1 MNRRQFLLG
10 FSALGATTIAGPAYK
25 YWPRPGLMNPC
36 LSDLPADILNHPLM
50 SSIWENIDASQV
62 WDCHVH
68 LVGTGDSNTGAWFN
82 PAMDSYWHP
91 ILKVQKHFYM
101 NASCSSQPSQID
113 YGSVARMADL
123 MADMRPGFKLM
134 LFAFD
139 WFHDENGKPQKEHSI
154 FHIPNTYASQVA
166 KTHPEYFEW
175 VASIHP
181 YRADCVDAL
190 QIAQE
195 QGARA
200 IKWLPNGMGIDPL
213 STKCD
218 RFYESAAKLNM
229 PIISH
234 TGRENAVQGGNQDDG
249 NPLRLRRALDAG
261 VKVVLAHCASD
272 GDDVD
277 LDAGDGKRVKSFELF
292 SRMMDEPQ
300 YVGLLYGE
308 ISALP
313 LLNRAWTIKPILNR
327 PDWHSRLFNG
337 SDYPLPGIAP
347 LISPSVLAS
356 NELLGEDAVPFLE
369 NLRSYNQLLFDFAL
383 KRLLR
388 SGKHTFPASVFETRR
403 FFEKKPT

>member
-1 MNRRQFLLG
+1 MKRREFLLG
-10 FSALGATTIAGPAYK
+10 LSALGASTIAGPAYK
-25 YWPRPGLMNPC
+25 YWPKPGLMNTC
-36 LSDLPADILNHPLM
+36 LSGLPADILNHPLM
-50 SSIWENIDASQV
+50 TSIWQGIDPTQV

-101 NASCSSQPSQID
+101 NASCSQPSQID
-113 YGSVARMADL
+113 YTSVARMVDL
-123 MADMRPGFKLM
+123 IAGMKPGCKAM

-139 WFHDENGKPQKEHSI
+139 WFHDENGEPQKEHSI
-154 FHIPNTYASQVA
+154 FHIPNTYAAQTA
-166 KTHPEYFEW
+166 KAHPEYFEW

-190 QIAQE
+190 QMAHE

-213 STKCD
+213 SAKCD
-218 RFYESAAKLNM
+218 HFYETAAKLNM

-234 TGRENAVQGGNQDDG
+234 TGRESAVQGGNQDDG

-261 VKVVLAHCASD
+261 VKVALAHCASD
-272 GDDVD
+272 GNDVD
-277 LDAGDGKRVKSFELF
+277 LDAGNGKRVNSFELF
-292 SRMMDEPQ
+292 SRLMDELQ
-300 YVGLLYGE
+300 YVGLLFGE

-313 LLNRAWTIKPILNR
+313 LLNHAWALKPILSR
-327 PDWHSRLFNG
+327 PEWHSRLLNG
-337 SDYPLPGIAP
+337 SDYPLPGIVP
-347 LISPSVLAS
+347 LVSPASLAS
-356 NELLGEDAVPFLE
+356 NGLLEKDAVPFLE
-369 NLRSYNQLLFDFAL
+369 NLRSYNPLLFDFAL

-388 SGKHTFPASVFETRR
+388 SGEHTFPASVFETRR
-403 FFEKKPT
+403 FFESNQA